1 MDPLGFS
8 LENYDV
14 LGRWRD
20 QQDGKPI
27 DVTGSLPD
35 GTRFEGPQ
43 ALKALLMDRKEQVM
57 RHLTRKMLGYA
68 LGRGLSPE
76 DYCAAESILSD
87 LREHGYSSHRLLIGI
102 VQSVPFRYKIGPEIP
117 SDL

>member
-1 MDPLGFS
+1 MM
-8 LENYDV
+8 

-20 QQDGKPI
+20 QQDGEPI

-57 RHLTRKMLGYA
+57 RHLTRKCSVMRFREASAQRIIA
-68 LGRGLSPE
+68 LQK
-76 DYCAAESILSD
+76 
-87 LREHGYSSHRLLIGI
+87 
-102 VQSVPFRYKIGPEIP
+102 VF
-117 SDL
+117 